1 MTVLIGM
8 VGKGMSETGRV
19 SQAASMPTSANMI
32 CWRCFDQTHADEILF
47 DPQFSRFNRG
57 KSILETHTKQRTYTT
72 QHNTNLAI

>member
-47 DPQFSRFNRG
+47 DPHFSRWKLTQSNAR
-57 KSILETHTKQRTYTT
+57 T
-72 QHNTNLAI
+72 QHNTTQTWPYEVS